1 MKNPFQGKLTNEEWQ
16 ELVAIEYVL
25 TWRYSENPDR
35 DEKRLI
41 ELREK
46 KGRITPCQINQKQ
59 RKII

>member
-46 KGRITPCQINQKQ
+46 KGRITP
-59 RKII
+59 